1 MIKSDLKLIFPHCD
15 TGLVIGNGIL
25 FVSALMTIWCSF
37 DIAGRSWVKL
47 KKYQKSLREQ
57 NTKKFGRPKFYR
69 RSGANSNRSW
79 RHRYIIQGGQTMLC
93 LFTELFSNLFSHPVY
108 EVIPIKSLSLL
119 VHQMQFL
126 IKPIHSLSKS
136 WKGTSRMKMRD
147 TLSSLNVPKREID
160 QKYLN
165 KSRK

>member
-1 MIKSDLKLIFPHCD
+1 MGRILSHIWFIFRSQFLSIWVAFLSRILAIDSHFSRIWDASESHYSHIWVKVVNSFMIKSDLKLIFPHCD

-79 RHRYIIQGGQTMLC
+79 RHRYYIQCGQTRFVKEQKSYVM
-93 LFTELFSNLFSHPVY
+93 SVY
-108 EVIPIKSLSLL
+108 WAILKL
-119 VHQMQFL
+119 V
-126 IKPIHSLSKS
+126 
-136 WKGTSRMKMRD
+136 
-147 TLSSLNVPKREID
+147 
-160 QKYLN
+160 
-165 KSRK
+165 